1 MLPSDLVETSL
12 KWSAK
17 SEVVLTDRDNFIGF
31 NGPHHP
37 IREDHFAVIEAP
49 LALVLHD
56 KSTTRLE
63 HVEEAGL
70 TGATRFNICLKNRSH
85 EALEGLLKTLVFS
98 PVRVAVGGNHQLT
111 S

>member
-1 MLPSDLVETSL
+1 MLPRDLIETSFQ
-12 KWSAK
+12 WPAQP
-17 SEVVLTDRDNFIGF
+17 EIVLTDCDNFIRF
-31 NGPHHP
+31 DGPHHP

-56 KSTTRLE
+56 KATTRLK